1 MVWGIWALGLRLFC
15 PTDRDTLISDGIY
28 RCIRHP
34 IYSGL
39 LLDFLAPPLLRP
51 TRSVGRAAGLGW
63 GYVFVQARLEEIDL
77 AERMPGY
84 RSYMKQVPRFFP
96 RFGKIG
102 KADFSS
108 GQDDEGSH

>member
-1 MVWGIWALGLRLFC
+1 MASTATSVIPHTAASCRIFSPC
-15 PTDRDTLISDGIY
+15 
-28 RCIRHP
+28 
-34 IYSGL
+34 
-39 LLDFLAPPLLRP
+39 PLLRP
-51 TRSVGRAAGLGW
+51 TPSVGLAAVLGW
-63 GYVFVQARLEEIDL
+63 GYVFVQGRLEEIDL

-108 GQDDEGSH
+108 GQDDEGGH